1 MQARS
6 RPLLT
11 ALAIALI
18 GGVVA
23 DCVAQEPPAATNAG
37 DGFAAARSEQAAPAE
52 TCLPPPAAVPGPVV
66 APRSAPAPYPL
77 GGWMPYSLPAPPFM
91 GMAAPYSLPSVGY
104 PAPTYKMAM
113 QYFGRPQS
121 LEPDYGHILDR
132 QTPLPRA
139 DNAFLDRP
147 LSPFLAEISPF
158 GRTDIASYGPLY
170 VGGIARGDAVVG
182 TAQLSKPFSFIPG
195 SIPVQ
200 GQKTFGLPQPA
211 TVQEAGIGTHL
222 FLESYVTTEMV
233 PPVRLFSQVA
243 GFVQT
248 DGSGSGQVPHLFGQ
262 LKSLIVG
269 KADTFFSDPRAY
281 PNTIDLQGPN
291 ALVYLQHMLI
301 GYLWEY
307 QWPGVALETGLSV
320 EQPEPSV
327 TPPDPKNASNF
338 TSRSQIPDIAAR
350 ARLWDPVWGHV
361 QFASILRSI
370 GTENLEYTTEIDK
383 TKVVHPASN
392 QQVIGWGVQATG
404 MLHPF
409 DGLPWIAYDLIGF
422 GGSCGRGIT
431 SYYPDFGLNSGLD
444 AVFDDKDQLRALP
457 LTSFFTSYTHLW
469 TPQLRSTVVYS
480 QVDLKSFD
488 SPDLSSSPYRR
499 GRYFAANLIYEF
511 DVTVSDDKKGRGFT
525 GIEYLYGRHE
535 LLDGKY
541 GDAHRVQFTA
551 GAKY

>member
-1 MQARS
+1 
-6 RPLLT
+6 
-11 ALAIALI
+11 
-18 GGVVA
+18 
-23 DCVAQEPPAATNAG
+23 
-37 DGFAAARSEQAAPAE
+37 
-52 TCLPPPAAVPGPVV
+52 
-66 APRSAPAPYPL
+66 
-77 GGWMPYSLPAPPFM
+77 MPYSLLAPPFM
-91 GMAAPYSLPSVGY
+91 GVAAPYSLPSVGF
-104 PAPTYKMAM
+104 PAPTYKLAM
-113 QYFGRPQS
+113 ERFGRPQS

-132 QTPLPRA
+132 QTPLPRP
-139 DNAFLDRP
+139 DNAFLDRA
-147 LSPFLAEISPF
+147 LSPFLAEVSPF

-170 VGGIARGDAVVG
+170 VGGIARGDAVIG
-182 TAQLSKPFSFIPG
+182 TAQLSKPFSFIPS

-211 TVQEAGIGTHL
+211 TVQEAAIGNHL

-243 GFVQT
+243 GFVQA
-248 DGSGSGQVPHLFGQ
+248 DGSGGGQVPHLFGQ

-291 ALVYLQHMLI
+291 ALVYMQHMLI

-307 QWPGVALETGLSV
+307 QWPGVALEAGLSV

-350 ARLWDPVWGHV
+350 TRFWDPIWGHV

-392 QQVIGWGVQATG
+392 QQVIGWGVQCTG

-409 DGLPWIAYDLIGF
+409 DGLPVIAYDLIGF
-422 GGSCGRGIT
+422 GGSCGRGIA
-431 SYYPDFGLNSGLD
+431 SYYPDFGPNSGLD

-488 SPDLSSSPYRR
+488 SPDLSGSPYRR

-511 DVTVSDDKKGRGFT
+511 DVTVSDDNKKGRGFT

-541 GDAHRVQFTA
+541 GDAHRIQLTA